1 MEIVS
6 FANVESSARNDVTLL
21 FLGSWGFSL
30 MKIVSVLCT
39 NMVSV
44 TNTTL
49 STTLIFVWNTVS

>member
-1 MEIVS
+1 MEIAS

-21 FLGSWGFSL
+21 SLGSWGSSL

-49 STTLIFVWNTVS
+49 FTTLVLVWKIVS